1 MKINFK
7 YNGTLYD
14 VIVKFGYFFLLIL
27 SLYITIATLF
37 CGMEPTP
44 ATQGGSCYYCNELQC
59 EQIVLSL
66 IFIKKNDIILL

>member
-44 ATQGGSCYYCNELQC
+44 ATQRALAT
-59 EQIVLSL
+59 IVMSYSVSKLFSH
-66 IFIKKNDIILL
+66 

>member
-14 VIVKFGYFFLLIL
+14 IIIKFGYFLLLIL

-44 ATQGGSCYYCNELQC
+44 AT
-59 EQIVLSL
+59 
-66 IFIKKNDIILL
+66 

>member
-44 ATQGGSCYYCNELQC
+44 ATQGALAT
-59 EQIVLSL
+59 IVMSYSASKLFSH
-66 IFIKKNDIILL
+66 

>member
-44 ATQGGSCYYCNELQC
+44 ATQGGSCYYCNEL
-59 EQIVLSL
+59 
-66 IFIKKNDIILL
+66 